1 MKKLIVSLEIK
12 LRILRNKLVEKKQY
26 NAWLKKGKP
35 IPPPHLV
42 KQNLLKSYKDKYKLN
57 ILIETGTYLGDMVYA
72 QKNNF
77 NSIYSIE
84 IQSFLYEAAKRRFKN
99 FKHINILKGDSGK
112 VLNEIM
118 PKINEPALIWLDGH
132 YSGGITGKS
141 DINCPIYSELGAI
154 FSTPND
160 NVILIDDANCFDG
173 TNDYPTYENLEKF
186 FKKYNYKTAIYNN
199 AIVCEKL

>member
-1 MKKLIVSLEIK
+1 MKKLIVPLEIK

-57 ILIETGTYLGDMVYA
+57 IVIETGTYLGDMVYA

-99 FKHINILKGDSGK
+99 L
-112 VLNEIM
+112 L
-118 PKINEPALIWLDGH
+118 LISLQI
-132 YSGGITGKS
+132 SNSI
-141 DINCPIYSELGAI
+141 
-154 FSTPND
+154 
-160 NVILIDDANCFDG
+160 
-173 TNDYPTYENLEKF
+173 
-186 FKKYNYKTAIYNN
+186 
-199 AIVCEKL
+199 

>member
-1 MKKLIVSLEIK
+1 MKKLIVPLEIK

-35 IPPPHLV
+35 LPPPHLV
-42 KQNLLKSYKDKYKLN
+42 KQNLLKSYKDKHKLN

-72 QKNNF
+72 QRNNF

-186 FKKYNYKTAIYNN
+186 LKKYNYKTAIYNN

>member
-1 MKKLIVSLEIK
+1 LTLIS
-12 LRILRNKLVEKKQY
+12 N
-26 NAWLKKGKP
+26 
-35 IPPPHLV
+35 
-42 KQNLLKSYKDKYKLN
+42 
-57 ILIETGTYLGDMVYA
+57 
-72 QKNNF
+72 
-77 NSIYSIE
+77 
-84 IQSFLYEAAKRRFKN
+84 KN

-112 VLNEIM
+112 ILNEIM

-186 FKKYNYKTAIYNN
+186 LKKYNYKTAIYNN

>member
-1 MKKLIVSLEIK
+1 
-12 LRILRNKLVEKKQY
+12 
-26 NAWLKKGKP
+26 
-35 IPPPHLV
+35 
-42 KQNLLKSYKDKYKLN
+42 
-57 ILIETGTYLGDMVYA
+57 
-72 QKNNF
+72 
-77 NSIYSIE
+77 
-84 IQSFLYEAAKRRFKN
+84 
-99 FKHINILKGDSGK
+99 
-112 VLNEIM
+112 M

>member
-35 IPPPHLV
+35 LPPPHLV
-42 KQNLLKSYKDKYKLN
+42 KQNLLKSYKDKHKLN

-72 QKNNF
+72 QRNNF